1 MHTRSFPYWWKEKH
15 LVFCTRNR
23 YSTTQSW
30 SQVRENRII
39 LNPFKTS
46 VMKKIASLMN
56 EQVQD
61 SLIVSIILALIV
73 TVSVL
78 FI

>member
-1 MHTRSFPYWWKEKH
+1 
-15 LVFCTRNR
+15 
-23 YSTTQSW
+23 
-30 SQVRENRII
+30 
-39 LNPFKTS
+39 
-46 VMKKIASLMN
+46 MKKIASLMN

-78 FI
+78 FV